1 MAYLTHEEYRELG
14 FDSTREFEALENRA
28 ELAIDLFIRHYYD
41 FHDFDKDHKTRK
53 KAVKLATAYQ
63 IQYLDSTGILTAEDK
78 QTIASTTLGRTTVA
92 YSSNNSSRAPGVIF
106 VYPQYCDVELDSS
119 FRNSIV
125 KDGSDEYIVNKII
138 PVYEPFNRK
147 VFCYEIEVM

>member
-14 FDSTREFEALENRA
+14 FGGTSEFKTLEKRA

-41 FHDFDKDHKTRK
+41 FHDFDTDHKARK

-92 YSSNNSSRAPGVIF
+92 YSSNNGSRSSETASGYNLSLDAFNALKSAGFLYSGVD
-106 VYPQYCDVELDSS
+106 YGRY
-119 FRNSIV
+119 
-125 KDGSDEYIVNKII
+125 
-138 PVYEPFNRK
+138 
-147 VFCYEIEVM
+147 

>member
-14 FDSTREFEALENRA
+14 FENTCEFDELLKRA
-28 ELAIDLFIRHYYD
+28 ELAIDLFIRHFYE
-41 FHDFDKDHKTRK
+41 FHDFDKDHKIRK

-92 YSSNNSSRAPGVIF
+92 YSSNNGSRASETASGYNLSLDAFNALKSAGFLYSGVD
-106 VYPQYCDVELDSS
+106 YGRY
-119 FRNSIV
+119 
-125 KDGSDEYIVNKII
+125 
-138 PVYEPFNRK
+138 
-147 VFCYEIEVM
+147 

>member
-14 FDSTREFEALENRA
+14 FDGTSEFELLLKRA

-41 FHDFDKDHKTRK
+41 FHDFDTDHKTRK

-78 QTIASTTLGRTTVA
+78 QTIASTTLGRTSVS
-92 YSSNNSSRAPGVIF
+92 YSSNNGSRASETASG
-106 VYPQYCDVELDSS
+106 YNLSLDA
-119 FRNSIV
+119 
-125 KDGSDEYIVNKII
+125 
-138 PVYEPFNRK
+138 FNALK
-147 VFCYEIEVM
+147 SAGFLYSEVDYGRY

>member
-1 MAYLTHEEYRELG
+1 MAYLTHDEYLELG
-14 FDSTREFEALENRA
+14 FDSTSEFESLLKRA

-41 FHDFDKDHKTRK
+41 FHDFDTDHKARK

-92 YSSNNSSRAPGVIF
+92 YSSNNGSRASETASGYNLSLDAFNTLKSAGFLYSGV
-106 VYPQYCDVELDSS
+106 
-119 FRNSIV
+119 
-125 KDGSDEYIVNKII
+125 EYGR
-138 PVYEPFNRK
+138 Y
-147 VFCYEIEVM
+147 